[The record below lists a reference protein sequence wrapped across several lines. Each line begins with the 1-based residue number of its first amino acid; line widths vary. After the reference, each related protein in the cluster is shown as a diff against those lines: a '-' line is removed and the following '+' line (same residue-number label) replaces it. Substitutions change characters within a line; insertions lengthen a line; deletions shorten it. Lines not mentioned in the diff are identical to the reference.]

1 MALGGPAQFAF
12 DFGLA
17 DAGRRRR
24 QRAAAFAKPPGP
36 SRQSAEIDIAVA
48 RCVATGDY
56 DGAVR
61 ALWPVV
67 ATVARKFETSIGFD
81 EAVGVAQ
88 AKLAEALRKWDPQRG
103 SARPFVAVSM
113 ERACISHI
121 RAERRRQADHLG
133 ETDDQQAPEAQTTAA
148 GWTAMVA
155 ADPCRSCLPGLDTV
169 MAMPCSALESEAIGL
184 AVTALIAGIAPV
196 YVRARPYGEGVEWLD
211 ESLRAVFA

>member
-1 MALGGPAQFAF
+1 MALGGPPQFAF

-17 DAGRRRR
+17 GAGRRRR
-24 QRAAAFAKPPGP
+24 HRAAACTKPTGP
-36 SRQSAEIDIAVA
+36 SKQSADIDAAVA
-48 RCVATGDY
+48 RCVAAGDY

-67 ATVARKFETSIGFD
+67 ATVARKFEASIGFD

-88 AKLAEALRKWDPQRG
+88 AKLADALRKWDPQRG

-113 ERACISHI
+113 ERACISRV
-121 RAERRRQADHLG
+121 RAERRGQADQLG
-133 ETDDQQAPEAQTTAA
+133 ETDDRPAPEAQTTAA
-148 GWTAMVA
+148 EWTAMVA
-155 ADPCRSCLPGLDTV
+155 ADPLRSCLPGLETV
-169 MAMPCSALESEAIGL
+169 MAMHCSAAESESIGR